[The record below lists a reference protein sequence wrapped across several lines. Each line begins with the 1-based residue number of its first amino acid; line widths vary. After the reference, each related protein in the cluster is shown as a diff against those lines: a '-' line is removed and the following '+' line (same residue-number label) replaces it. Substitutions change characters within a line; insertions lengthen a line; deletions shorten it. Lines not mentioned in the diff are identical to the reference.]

1 MPYLRALSSFRD
13 EIRRLAIAKADPQE
27 ILALTDRLRDYEM
40 AELGVA
46 LDDQADGRALVKL
59 VPAETLVEAREA
71 KLALAAQKQAEAGAK
86 KEAARRAL
94 LDKMAKAKVP
104 AAEFFR
110 PPNVPE
116 GTYSA
121 WDDAGLP
128 TKDAE
133 GADLS
138 KAQAKKLAKA
148 FEAQL
153 KANAAYAKWQAEED
167 AAAKPSN

>member
-133 GADLS
+133 GAALS

-153 KANAAYAKWQAEED
+153 KANAVYAKWQAEED
-167 AAAKPSN
+167 AAAKPSS